1 MTAQTISSAIREHEV
16 RRGASI
22 LLYAILGVVVFFFG
36 WSYFAHLD
44 TVTRAQ
50 GKVIPSG
57 RLQVIQSLE
66 GGVVQAIHVRQ
77 GQQVAEGTAI
87 VSLSAM
93 QADGDYQ
100 ARRQQRFALTART
113 TRLKAELAGD
123 APPKF
128 GVELERAA
136 PEFVTIEMS
145 AWRNRRQ
152 ERDSQVRVL
161 DSQRDQRQ
169 REIVETQLVIKT
181 ALKTLELGREERRI
195 LAQLV
200 SRGLEPQIEL
210 VRLDRAIADAE
221 GRYDSSRA
229 AIVRLESAL
238 AEVVARK
245 DATLNQIRTQA
256 QAELNQAIGEL
267 RALEETMPA
276 LADRVGR
283 TELKSPVRG
292 VLNRLMVTTV
302 GGVVRAGDPVAEVL
316 PVDDQLVFEAMIL
329 PQDIG
334 FVKVGQ
340 LARIKIT
347 AYDYSIF
354 GSMEGTVTQ
363 VSPDAM
369 TNERGES
376 FYTARVETK
385 APVLHSGEREL
396 PVLPGMQAQVDV
408 ITGSK
413 TVLQYL
419 SKPVIAVREN
429 AFRER

>member
-22 LLYAILGVVVFFFG
+22 LLYAILVVVVFFFG